1 MTRLSKRVRYAEK
14 AGSFFDMKLEI
25 FETEDGQQLK
35 FYENDKGKLY
45 IEISDGSGE
54 QYYTGWIAL
63 DKQDA
68 IDLSKSL
75 MKVAKKLPEF

>member
-63 DKQDA
+63 EKQDA
-68 IDLSKSL
+68 IDLAKSL
-75 MKVAKKLPEF
+75 MKVEKKLPEF